1 MRRFFLPTLM
11 LAGLMLA
18 CDDKPVPP
26 AEAGAPASA
35 QPAAQPAPT
44 QAEAKP
50 EATPTAEGPKATASE
65 PKPAPSPTPAAVSTP
80 LAAPAPAATPAPAP
94 APASAS
100 APAPALAPAP
110 PPAPA
115 QAAPSPAPAPTPAAA
130 PVGPVSLAKNGH
142 AAIGADKCR
151 MCHRLQHD
159 SWAAGAHARK
169 GLDCEACHGNGADY
183 KALAVMKNPVA
194 AKAAG
199 LVTPTLDFC
208 RKCHGAKTDAA
219 LFARVHAH
227 KGQ

>member
-1 MRRFFLPTLM
+1 MRRFVLPTLM

-94 APASAS
+94 AS
-100 APAPALAPAP
+100 APAPAPAPAP

-208 RKCHGAKTDAA
+208 RKCHGAKADAA

-227 KGQ
+227 KGK